1 MALRLYLSPTEQAG
15 GFAGIPRQTQAFGST
30 FGPPSANGNIYDIG
44 GIWEDAQI
52 VGAGRMLPCFPITT
66 TKPTSA
72 ATIITWNIA
81 TTLKNYPSG
90 TTYHMVATPVALG
103 MTRITADTTVN
114 SDDFIPPA
122 ATTGQWSV
130 EFWSDNDLGGAIRY
144 YGQIQPNVCYIWR
157 PSTAALVGFVWCGM
171 SENGAAEYAR
181 WGQNQGYWYDTTG
194 YPSTYIYTGSM
205 TSFGRGSAGVN
216 SKQIND
222 AYRGSVNALA
232 DDVIVFEF
240 WHLANRAG
248 VTPLTGNMYGRM
260 AIGGGTDVTLI
271 TSKAAVTTEA
281 TPIHNTFVDLPGLS
295 DVTFPTAAILPAGG
309 ANLVDV
315 SPGTGPHLSLTFDG
329 PVGITGPTIGAAAD
343 GLGVTGAT
351 QISATQIDLACA
363 IRPDHPDG
371 DAETATL
378 APPIGEADNLGPP
391 IPTGIGAIII

>member
-1 MALRLYLSPTEQAG
+1 
-15 GFAGIPRQTQAFGST
+15 
-30 FGPPSANGNIYDIG
+30 
-44 GIWEDAQI
+44 
-52 VGAGRMLPCFPITT
+52 
-66 TKPTSA
+66 
-72 ATIITWNIA
+72 
-81 TTLKNYPSG
+81 
-90 TTYHMVATPVALG
+90 
-103 MTRITADTTVN
+103 
-114 SDDFIPPA
+114 
-122 ATTGQWSV
+122 
-130 EFWSDNDLGGAIRY
+130 
-144 YGQIQPNVCYIWR
+144 
-157 PSTAALVGFVWCGM
+157 
-171 SENGAAEYAR
+171 
-181 WGQNQGYWYDTTG
+181 
-194 YPSTYIYTGSM
+194 
-205 TSFGRGSAGVN
+205 
-216 SKQIND
+216 
-222 AYRGSVNALA
+222 
-232 DDVIVFEF
+232 
-240 WHLANRAG
+240 
-248 VTPLTGNMYGRM
+248 MYGRM